1 MCRSARLTWL
11 TSRGV
16 EYTFSSPTLN
26 FGALLGITAS
36 APLRRRRGRVHD
48 ARCAAHWRGKPRPAP
63 ARHRPVRPDV
73 RRRRLRRRGLPVR

>member
-1 MCRSARLTWL
+1 MVGTSITRRPVCRSARLTWL

-36 APLRRRRGRVHD
+36 APLRRRRGV
-48 ARCAAHWRGKPRPAP
+48 CTMRGAQRIGA
-63 ARHRPVRPDV
+63 
-73 RRRRLRRRGLPVR
+73 